1 MRQLQADPHIMEHAR
16 LVAAQLLLGVSQD
29 TALKAA
35 VLASGIMEL
44 RKGQKLPVARYGISG
59 M

>member
-1 MRQLQADPHIMEHAR
+1 MRQLQADPNIMDHAR

-35 VLASGIMEL
+35 LLASGIMEL
-44 RKGQKLPVARYGISG
+44 RTGQKLPVARYGISG